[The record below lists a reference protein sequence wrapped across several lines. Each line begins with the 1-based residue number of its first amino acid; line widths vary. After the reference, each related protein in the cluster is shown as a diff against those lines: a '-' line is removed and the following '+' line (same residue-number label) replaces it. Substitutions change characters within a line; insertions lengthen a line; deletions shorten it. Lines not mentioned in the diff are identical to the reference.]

1 MSLSISRVE
10 PTLRRI
16 TQQKLLSC
24 APSTPIAEA
33 ARRMAEAHCSSILV
47 EEQGRIIGIWTERDA
62 LALDPSDPQVGKMLI
77 SQLMSSPVKT
87 LHVDTSLGEAAMR
100 FREEEVR
107 HFLVVD
113 DGGGRLGIVS
123 QSDVVINQGIEY
135 YISLRELKSV
145 FSRRLLLVPAAM
157 PAELAMREMNQSG
170 FDALIVERPAGEE
183 ASELGILTERDV
195 VRLIGD
201 GGRSRPV
208 GEVASFPLI
217 TVPVSASLFEAR
229 QSFVEHTIRHLGVCS
244 DAGELLGLITFSDIL
259 ANIELEY
266 VRQLQETLRRYEETL
281 ALSHKRLRLAACAFE
296 STCEGILVTN
306 AGQIIESVNPAFTAI
321 TGYRAEE
328 AIGRKPSLLASGRHD
343 QAFYA
348 AMYAALAKSGHWQG
362 ELWNRRSN
370 GEIYVAWLTIDVV
383 KDDQDRVCNYV
394 AVFSDITSRKAA
406 EERLSFLAEH
416 DALTR
421 LPNRTLLDDRL
432 VRAIAHAQRNDK
444 MLAVVF
450 LDLDDFKRVNDSI
463 GHHAGDRVLQ
473 LVAQRLV
480 GCVRGE
486 DTVARLGGDEF
497 VVLIEELE
505 NATGISE
512 IVAKMRDSLA
522 QPFVIDT
529 QALSVRC
536 SIGVSLY
543 PQAGNT
549 PEELLRQADAAM
561 YRAKAASGA
570 GNAAQSDEA
579 KSR

>member
-16 TQQKLLSC
+16 AQQKLLSC
-24 APSTPIAEA
+24 PPGTPIAEA
-33 ARRMAEAHCSSILV
+33 ARRMAEARCSSILV
-47 EEQGRIIGIWTERDA
+47 EEQDRIIGIWTERDA
-62 LALDPSDPQVGKMLI
+62 LALDPSDPRGGETAIAQV
-77 SQLMSSPVKT
+77 MSSPVMT
-87 LHVDTSLGEAAMR
+87 LHVDTGLGEAAMR

-113 DGGGRLGIVS
+113 DGGQRVGIVS

-157 PAELAMREMNQSG
+157 PAELAMREMKQSG
-170 FDALIVERPAGEE
+170 FDALIVERSGADNTR
-183 ASELGILTERDV
+183 ELGILTERDV

-201 GGRSRPV
+201 GGLSRPV

-217 TVPVSASLFEAR
+217 TLPVSASLFQAR
-229 QSFVEHTIRHLGVCS
+229 QRFVDHTIRHLGVCGET
-244 DAGELLGLITFSDIL
+244 GELLGLITFADIL

-266 VRQLQETLRRYEETL
+266 VQQLKETLHQYEETL
-281 ALSHKRLRLAACAFE
+281 AASDKQLRLAACAFE
-296 STCEGILVTN
+296 STCEGILVTD
-306 AGQIIESVNPAFTAI
+306 AEQIIESVNPAFTMI

-328 AIGRKPSLLASGRHD
+328 AIGKKASLLASGRHD
-343 QAFYA
+343 RAFYA
-348 AMYAALAKSGHWQG
+348 AMFTTIESTGHWQG
-362 ELWNRRSN
+362 ELWNRRSD

-383 KDDQDRVCNYV
+383 YDDQDRVCNYV

-406 EERLSFLAEH
+406 EERMSFLAQH
-416 DALTR
+416 DALTS

-432 VRAIAHAQRNDK
+432 LRAIAHAQRNDK
-444 MLAVVF
+444 MLAVIF

-480 GCVRGE
+480 GCVRSE

-505 NATGISE
+505 CAADIPE
-512 IVAKMRDSLA
+512 IVAKMRDSLT
-522 QPFVIDT
+522 QPFPVD
-529 QALSVRC
+529 SHSVNVRC

-543 PQAGNT
+543 PEAGDT
-549 PEELLRQADAAM
+549 PEELLRHADAAM
-561 YRAKAASGA
+561 YQAKEASDA
-570 GNAAQSDEA
+570 SNAA
-579 KSR
+579 KPG